1 MNYVYYISYIIIY
14 HIYISTIY
22 IADNCTFKKIVIVL
36 MNITLILLNFDRNSE
51 EEKMYFKRAVS
62 S

>member
-1 MNYVYYISYIIIY
+1 MYIIY
-14 HIYISTIY
+14 HISLYIIYISTIY